1 MQDYSARR
9 RSRNGGRSLLEKKD
23 RPKAFEKKEEKIDT
37 AALFAVSNE
46 PAVERKK
53 PEKQVI
59 LPKHNENPDK
69 KPEKMP
75 KEPKK
80 PGSRLSL
87 KITALVLAVLI
98 LAGGTLTYAKW
109 YQILDLV
116 DNWKQEEVNIVP
128 LSETDPDYL
137 AARYTYKPLSYISQ
151 TSGGAIYDKT
161 LALEALPGVDFYTKS
176 GMTFDE
182 VMKELDNL
190 IAFALSM
197 KATELILPLQ
207 CSEGSFV
214 TVNDFDTLFNGQ
226 LPAYLVTKGSENGI
240 KISFSFSPL
249 SWVKGGSQVTLDPT
263 KPSDRAL
270 ISTAAAQIAALG
282 AASYVLTDCEYNPNQ
297 GTYADYAASNIGSGF
312 EVYKRSALSDT
323 LFDIAQTLRAG
334 SDTVLVGVRVGP
346 IWQLSSNS
354 SDGIDAVC
362 DYESYTDGYADTKA
376 WLSNGIFDYFQ
387 VEDYGSLSNK
397 DQPFAS
403 IFEWWT
409 RAAGTDIPLMV
420 VHAGEKIASTETGWS
435 LYDQIPKQILEAQ
448 KSESYAG
455 SIISGVSKLVK
466 YSEIPAVITN
476 SFSGEVD
483 GDDILRKLVI
493 TSPNKKDTTTY
504 ESKVTLSGSSDPN
517 FSVILN
523 GKPIERTSKGYFS
536 FNFDLAVGKNTYV
549 FEHKGTK
556 VTYTVDRKILVVK
569 TVDPTKS
576 ITIFAGTPIVFS
588 ATALKGSKVYA
599 DIDGTRIDMH
609 EDAILLDESN
619 ESLGD
624 YINYT
629 GSYTVPESSKS
640 RTISGIKIT
649 GVWDGY
655 TTAKDCADVKVK
667 EIDKSTVRVA
677 KVISEAGAEVFRYG
691 TVDDK
696 SVPTAYPLPA
706 GTRDFI
712 IGEVTLPFSEDGAS
726 HVYVYYLLQSGKR
739 IYKSKDGVASTDV
752 IVEAGST
759 VPYTTISNPGFEVTS
774 DYTKLY
780 LDMSSKVPFTV
791 ELLPQSYVDATS
803 TVPNFTIGDFTAQ
816 KIKLTFNYVTDAS
829 ALPAL
834 SGSPIFT
841 SVGNW
846 EKDGS
851 NYSITLTLAK
861 SFYGMYTEYS
871 GDTLVFSFN
880 NPPVIS
886 TSSNSYG
893 YSLEGITVLLDAG
906 HGGNSSGAIGANPN
920 YPEKRVNLD
929 LAYKVADIL
938 RGLGAKVIMMRSADV
953 YISIEN
959 RAVLCGR
966 YKPDIFISLH
976 HNWAPAVSAYGTD
989 SFYFMPFS
997 KDLANS
1003 IYNRV
1008 TDYYDSGM
1016 YPGANSSAYKRGCNY
1031 YPFYVTRYWYCP
1043 STLVE
1048 YGFMSNSAELQKL
1061 IDPNNQD
1068 GFARATVKGIIDYFA
1083 SNGIVGSGSTTSS
1096 QPTASSEP
1104 ASSQEN
1110 SIPSSL
1116 PQSSTATSST
1126 PSQG

>member
-1 MQDYSARR
+1 MQDYGARR
-9 RSRNGGRSLLEKKD
+9 RSRNGGKSLLEKKD
-23 RPKAFEKKEEKIDT
+23 KPSAFEKKEKKINT
-37 AALFAVSNE
+37 ADLFAVSNE
-46 PAVERKK
+46 PAVEKQK
-53 PEKQVI
+53 PEKPVVPQ
-59 LPKHNENPDK
+59 KRGDT
-69 KPEKMP
+69 PEKIPEKAP

-80 PGSRLSL
+80 PGSRLGL
-87 KITALVLAVLI
+87 KITALILAVLI

-116 DNWKQEEVNIVP
+116 DGWKQEEVSIVP
-128 LSETDPDYL
+128 LSETDPEYL

-176 GMTFDE
+176 GMSFEE
-182 VMKELDNL
+182 VKKELDNL
-190 IAFALSM
+190 LSFALSM

-214 TVNDFDTLFNGQ
+214 TVNDFDVLFNGQ
-226 LPAYLVTKGSENGI
+226 LPAYLVSAGSDAGI
-240 KISFSFSPL
+240 KISFAFSPF
-249 SWVKGGSQVTLDPT
+249 SWVKGGSPVTLDPT
-263 KPSDRAL
+263 KPSERAL
-270 ISTAAAQIAALG
+270 ISAAAAQIAALG
-282 AASYVLTDCEYNPNQ
+282 AGSYVLTDCEYSKNL

-312 EVYKRSALSDT
+312 EIYKRNALSDS
-323 LFDIAQTLRAG
+323 LFDIAETLRAG
-334 SDTVLVGVRVGP
+334 GDGVLIGVRVGP
-346 IWQLSSNS
+346 VWQLSSNCAE
-354 SDGIDAVC
+354 GIDAVC
-362 DYESYTDGYADTKA
+362 DHESFSDGYADTKA

-387 VEDYGSLSNK
+387 IEDFGSLTDK
-397 DQPFAS
+397 ERPFDDV
-403 IFEWWT
+403 FTWWCQV
-409 RAAGTDIPLMV
+409 AGTEIPLMV

-448 KSESYAG
+448 KSESYGG
-455 SIISGVSKLVK
+455 SIISGIAKLQK
-466 YSEIPAVITN
+466 YSEIPAVISN

-493 TSPNKKDTTTY
+493 TSPNKKATTTY

-523 GKPIERTSKGYFS
+523 GKPIERTTKGYFS
-536 FNFDLAVGKNTYV
+536 FNFDLTVGQNSYV

-576 ITIFAGTPIVFS
+576 ITIYAGTPIVFS
-588 ATALKGSKVYA
+588 ATALKGSKVFA
-599 DIDGTRIDMH
+599 EVDGKKVEMH
-609 EDAILLDESN
+609 EDAILLDESS

-624 YINYT
+624 YINFT
-629 GSYTVPESSKS
+629 GTYTVPENSKS

-649 GVWDGY
+649 GEWDGY
-655 TTAKDCADVKVK
+655 TTSKNCADVKVK
-667 EIDKSTVRVA
+667 EIDKTTVRVA
-677 KVISEAGAEVFRYG
+677 KVVSEAGAEVFRYG

-712 IGEVTLPFSEDGAS
+712 IGEVTLPFTEDGAS

-759 VPYTTISNPGFEVTS
+759 VPFTSISNAGFEVTG

-791 ELLPQSYVDATS
+791 DLLPQSYVDATS
-803 TVPNFTIGDFTAQ
+803 TVPNFTIGDFTAE
-816 KIKLTFNYVTDAS
+816 KIKLTFNYVTDVS
-829 ALPAL
+829 ALPEL
-834 SGSPIFT
+834 SGSPLFS

-861 SFYGMYTEYS
+861 SFYGMYSEYN

-886 TSSNSYG
+886 TASNSYG
-893 YSLEGITVLLDAG
+893 YSLEGITVLLDPG

-920 YPEKRVNLD
+920 YPEKRINLE
-929 LAYKVADIL
+929 LANKTAAIL
-938 RGLGAKVIMMRSADV
+938 ESLGAKVIMMRTSDV

-959 RAVLCGR
+959 RAVLCSR
-966 YKPDIFISLH
+966 YKPDVFISLH
-976 HNWAPAVSAYGTD
+976 HNWAPSVSAYGTD

-1003 IYNRV
+1003 IYKRV
-1008 TDYYDSGM
+1008 TDYYDNGM
-1016 YPGANSSAYKRGCNY
+1016 YPGANSNDYKRGCNY
-1031 YPFYVTRYWYCP
+1031 YPFYVTRHWYCP

-1068 GFARATVKGIIDYFA
+1068 GFARATVRGIIDYFT
-1083 SNGIVGSGSTTSS
+1083 STGIVVSGGTV
-1096 QPTASSEP
+1096 SSEP
-1104 ASSQEN
+1104 LQPTVSSEPTSQES
-1110 SIPSSL
+1110 SIESSL
-1116 PQSSTATSST
+1116 QT
-1126 PSQG
+1126 PSQD